1 MRIHTNERRL
11 NRTAPS
17 PLLVYYYTLNVIVVM
32 HGTVSKR
39 EVRRD
44 QLNNA
49 SQGFVTVKAW
59 ALNCWKANYNPPAC
73 TEFNFHAIV
82 RIKSQHAWNTI
93 FMLFWGLSDN
103 IRVVYLYR
111 SSPDDDRAALNLSCA
126 FSILRLL
133 VLPVLKSIH
142 LAYLDNLVNAPGP
155 SQQR

>member
-59 ALNCWKANYNPPAC
+59 ALNCWKAKYNPPAC

-93 FMLFWGLSDN
+93 FMLFWGSSDN
-103 IRVVYLYR
+103 ILGVYLYR

-142 LAYLDNLVNAPGP
+142 LAYLDNLVNTPGP